1 MFQAELFED
10 NIKQESPF
18 QSEVSFE
25 MLGTEHDGHSSYVS
39 SGYDQRNVGYATN
52 FGGLPNDFSTL
63 SSVNHIT
70 HISNVEN
77 SGLSSPAVEDCASGT
92 GIIIRKRQIPN
103 QSTVQSSAPHGT
115 APRRIRL
122 QKKLQVG
129 PVQCCLPK
137 ESTNPKIA
145 LQGDSA
151 QVRCLSHLSSL
162 LTTNV
167 FVQLSV
173 F

>member
-25 MLGTEHDGHSSYVS
+25 MPGIEQDGHSSYVS
-39 SGYDQRNVGYATN
+39 SGYDQRNLGYATS

-63 SSVNHIT
+63 SSGNHIT
-70 HISNVEN
+70 HVSNVEN
-77 SGLSSPAVEDCASGT
+77 STSGT

-129 PVQCCLPK
+129 PVQCGLPK

-151 QVRCLSHLSSL
+151 QVRCLSHLSLL

-167 FVQLSV
+167 FVQLTV